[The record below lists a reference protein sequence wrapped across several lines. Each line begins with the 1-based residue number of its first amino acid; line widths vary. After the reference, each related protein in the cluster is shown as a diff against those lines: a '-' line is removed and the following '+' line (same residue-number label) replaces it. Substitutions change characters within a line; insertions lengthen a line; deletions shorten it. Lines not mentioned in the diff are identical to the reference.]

1 MSESVSLNVTGMK
14 CGGCES
20 AVTNKL
26 LVVEGV
32 VSVQASHQDNRVDIE
47 YNEAEASL
55 QTLKM
60 IIWGSYENLTTSYY
74 IIIIHY

>member
-26 LVVEGV
+26 LAVEGV

-55 QTLKM
+55 QTLRTAHE
-60 IIWGSYENLTTSYY
+60 YR
-74 IIIIHY
+74 

>member
-26 LVVEGV
+26 LAVEGV

-60 IIWGSYENLTTSYY
+60 IIEGAGYSVE
-74 IIIIHY
+74 